1 MCLLKKFQDLR
12 KKNDEMKTMKVQR
25 KRKRRQHKKGVNDD
39 TMKMSCFILYV
50 DVESKLLLLIDKF
63 CIVRWAKML
72 ISIYVSCKSLAL
84 CLVFFSRKRK

>member
-25 KRKRRQHKKGVNDD
+25 KRKRRRHKKGVSDD
-39 TMKMSCFILYV
+39 TMKMSCLILYV
-50 DVESKLLLLIDKF
+50 DVEPKLLLLIDTF

-72 ISIYVSCKSLAL
+72 ISINVSCESLAL
-84 CLVFFSRKRK
+84 CLVFFSRNRK